1 MTTISAVP
9 RGTGFARFA
18 KALAC
23 ARGDLRSAH
32 AYSEGQSWRDTPQVA
47 ATLKAAVAAGSTSD
61 PAWAGSLAPLTDM
74 ASEFVDV
81 LRPMTILGRLIG
93 TRPVV
98 PNVRFV
104 SALTG
109 TSVSWTG
116 GGYPTPPSEMALSM
130 VTIGIAKAAGL
141 VVLTKELAESSHP
154 AADGM
159 VRNDLLAAM
168 AAFLDKQLLDPAV
181 AAVIDV
187 SPASVTHN
195 LIPITSSGSTVSA
208 IVADFAALF
217 AVPVAAG
224 ITFTAP
230 YLVMHPVTALGLS
243 MKRGSDGLTAF
254 PSVTVKGGTLFG
266 IPVLVSASVPTSV
279 SGGSIIV
286 FIDAAE
292 IQSVEGTVLIDASEE
307 ASLQMRTDP
316 LSGATLLVS
325 LFQNH
330 LVGLRITSFANW
342 RARRLGA
349 VAYIDGC
356 QY

>member
-9 RGTGFARFA
+9 RGTAFARYA

-32 AYSEGQSWRDTPQVA
+32 AYSEGQFWRDTPQVA

-61 PAWAGSLAPLTDM
+61 PAWAGSLAPLVDM
-74 ASEFVDV
+74 ASEFVEV
-81 LRPMTILGRLIG
+81 LRPLTILGRLIG
-93 TRPVV
+93 TRPV
-98 PNVRFV
+98 PANVRFV
-104 SALTG
+104 SGLSG
-109 TSVSWTG
+109 SSVSWTG
-116 GGYPTPPSEMALSM
+116 GGYPTPPSEMSFTTASL
-130 VTIGIAKAAGL
+130 GISKAAGL
-141 VVLTKELAESSHP
+141 VVLTKELAESSDP
-154 AADGM
+154 AADGL
-159 VRNDLLAAM
+159 VRADLLASM
-168 AAFLDKQLLDPAV
+168 AAFLDAQFISPGVSAIV
-181 AAVIDV
+181 DV

-195 LIPITSSGSTVSA
+195 LIPIMSSGSTVSA

-230 YLVMHPVTALGLS
+230 YLVLHPLTALALS

-254 PSVTVKGGTLFG
+254 PSVSVKGGTLFG

-316 LSGATLLVS
+316 LSGATTLVS

-330 LVGLRITSFANW
+330 LVGLRITKFANW
-342 RARRLGA
+342 RSRRPGA
-349 VAYIDGC
+349 AAYIDGC
-356 QY
+356 AY

>member
-1 MTTISAVP
+1 MTTLSALP
-9 RGTGFARFA
+9 RGTAFARYA

-23 ARGDLRSAH
+23 ARGDFRSAY
-32 AYSEGQSWRDTPQVA
+32 AFSEGQNWRDTPQVCA
-47 ATLKAAVAAGSTSD
+47 ALKAAVATGSTSD
-61 PAWAGSLAPLTDM
+61 PAWAGPLAPLVNM
-74 ASEFVDV
+74 ASEFVEV
-81 LRPMTILGRLIG
+81 LRPLTILGRLIG
-93 TRPVV
+93 TRPVA

-109 TSVSWTG
+109 TSVAWTG
-116 GGYPTPPSEMALSM
+116 GGYPTPPSEMALNM
-130 VTIGIAKAAGL
+130 ATIGIAKAAGL
-141 VVLTKELAESSHP
+141 VVLTKELVES
-154 AADGM
+154 ADPGADAM
-159 VRNDLLAAM
+159 VRADLLAGM
-168 AAFLDKQLLDPAV
+168 AAFLDKQFLDPAV
-181 AAVIDV
+181 AAVINV

-195 LIPITSSGSTVSA
+195 LIPITSSGSSVAA

-243 MKRGSDGLTAF
+243 LKRGADGLTAF
-254 PSVTVKGGTLFG
+254 PSVNVRGGTLFG
-266 IPVLVSASVPTSV
+266 VPVLVSASVPMSV
-279 SGGSIIV
+279 SGGAVVV

-292 IQSVEGTVLIDASEE
+292 IQHVEGTVLIDASEE
-307 ASLQMRTDP
+307 ASLQVRTDP
-316 LSGATLLVS
+316 LSGAAALVS

-330 LVGLRITSFANW
+330 LVALRITKFANW
-342 RARRLGA
+342 HSRRVGA

>member
-9 RGTGFARFA
+9 RGTAFARYA

-32 AYSEGQSWRDTPQVA
+32 AYSEGQFWRDTPQVA

-61 PAWAGSLAPLTDM
+61 PAWAGSLAPLVDM
-74 ASEFVDV
+74 ASEFVEV
-81 LRPMTILGRLIG
+81 LRPLTILGRLIG
-93 TRPVV
+93 TRPV
-98 PNVRFV
+98 PANVRFV
-104 SALTG
+104 SGLSG
-109 TSVSWTG
+109 SSVSWTG
-116 GGYPTPPSEMALSM
+116 GGYPTPPSEMSFTTASL
-130 VTIGIAKAAGL
+130 GISKAAGL
-141 VVLTKELAESSHP
+141 VVLTKELAESSDP
-154 AADGM
+154 AADGL
-159 VRNDLLAAM
+159 VRADLLAAM
-168 AAFLDKQLLDPAV
+168 AAFLDKQFVDPAV

-187 SPASVTHN
+187 SPASITHN

-230 YLVMHPVTALGLS
+230 YLVLHPLTALALS

-254 PSVTVKGGTLFG
+254 PSVSVKGGTLFG

-286 FIDAAE
+286 LVDASE
-292 IQSVEGTVLIDASEE
+292 IQSVEGSVLVDASEE

-316 LSGATLLVS
+316 LSGATTLVS

-330 LVGLRITSFANW
+330 LVGLRITKFANW
-342 RARRLGA
+342 RSRRPGA
-349 VAYIDGC
+349 AAYIDGC
-356 QY
+356 AY

>member
-1 MTTISAVP
+1 MTIVSAVP
-9 RGTGFARFA
+9 RGTGFARYA

-32 AYSEGQSWRDTPQVA
+32 AYSEGQAWRDTPQVA

-74 ASEFVDV
+74 ASEFVEV

-116 GGYPTPPSEMALSM
+116 GGYPTPPSEMVLSTS
-130 VTIGIAKAAGL
+130 TIGIAKAAGL
-141 VVLTKELAESSHP
+141 VVLTKELAESSDP
-154 AADGM
+154 AADSM
-159 VRNDLLAAM
+159 VRTDLLSAM
-168 AAFLDKQLLDPAV
+168 AAFLDGAFVGPGV
-181 AAVIDV
+181 AAVLNV
-187 SPASVTHN
+187 SPASVTN
-195 LIPITSSGSTVSA
+195 GLTPVTSSGSTVSA
-208 IVADFAALF
+208 IVADFAALL

-224 ITFTAP
+224 ITFSSP
-230 YLVMHPVTALGLS
+230 FFVMHPVTALGLA
-243 MKRGSDGLTAF
+243 MRRGSDGLTAF
-254 PSVTVKGGTLFG
+254 PSISVKGGTLFG

-279 SGGSIIV
+279 SGGSIVV

-307 ASLQMRTDP
+307 ASLQMRADP
-316 LSGATLLVS
+316 LSGATTLVS

-330 LVGLRITSFANW
+330 LVGLRITKFANW
-342 RARRLGA
+342 RSRRVGA